1 MDFPE
6 NYSETVENEII
17 CRIQNGDTELFSII
31 SNRYLEH
38 INYLISSIND
48 SEVDREDLV
57 QEGLLAL
64 YFAVSVY
71 DFSSASFN
79 TFATVC
85 IKRSL
90 ISAIRRGCAKKRIPK
105 NLFDSLD
112 DFNDLKSNEF
122 GPEDVIINKESFV
135 YFLDKI
141 KLKLSSFEYSVLVSY
156 LKYGNYRDVSKN
168 LSVPVKNIDNAL
180 QRIRKKIGKINR

>member
-6 NYSETVENEII
+6 NYSDTVENEII

-48 SEVDREDLV
+48 SDVDREDLA

-141 KLKLSSFEYSVLVSY
+141 KLMLSSFEYSVLVSY
-156 LKYGNYRDVSKN
+156 LKYGNYRDVSKH